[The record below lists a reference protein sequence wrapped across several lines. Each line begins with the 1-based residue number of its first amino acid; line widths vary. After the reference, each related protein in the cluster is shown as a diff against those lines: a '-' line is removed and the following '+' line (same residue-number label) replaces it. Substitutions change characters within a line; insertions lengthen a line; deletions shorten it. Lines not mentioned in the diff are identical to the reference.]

1 MSNLVKRRPIVW
13 FFFPTVQHDLVP
25 EIIVIIIIITMI
37 IIIISISIIV
47 VNIIAVLISTM
58 IAFVVVTFYIVVVVN
73 FVLTP
78 SSTGLSCYRHYLY
91 RRCETPSSCPP
102 FRHTP
107 GQNLQGLSYM
117 VRFRYPVTG
126 GEQFHQFPCV
136 RPRIGLSTLKEKYLQ
151 GK

>member
-1 MSNLVKRRPIVW
+1 MSKLFKRWPIVG
-13 FFFPTVQHDLVP
+13 FFLPTVQHDLVP
-25 EIIVIIIIITMI
+25 EIIVIIIIIITMI

-73 FVLTP
+73 FVLTL
-78 SSTGLSCYRHYLY
+78 SSTGLSCYRHYLR

-117 VRFRYPVTG
+117 VRFRHPVTG

-136 RPRIGLSTLKEKYLQ
+136 RPRIGLSTLKGEITSV
-151 GK
+151 